1 MIREF
6 RIDDLAI
13 IDEIGASIKED
24 FCNKNNIAER
34 SQLDYVNI
42 FVYEDTSIKGFIEIE
57 SHFEITDIINIAV
70 SEEHQNNGIATKL
83 IEYVINHTKSEKL
96 MLEVNEINQ
105 KAINFYTKCN
115 FKEISRR
122 KKYYGDNDAIIMER
136 KLSMKDVYILGIES
150 SCDETSISIVK
161 NGCVEIATT
170 VLTQMDTHALYG
182 GVVPEIASRMH
193 TENITMVLEDLLT
206 KANMQVSDV
215 DAIAVTY
222 APGLLGSLLVGVEF
236 AKVLSLVYDKPLIAT
251 HHIAGHI
258 YANNLV
264 KPLKF
269 PLLALVVSGGHTELV
284 LMEDDYKFKVLGT
297 TKDDAIGECFDKVA
311 RVLGLPYPG
320 GPNVE
325 KYAKEGSP
333 TYNLPKPMDNEELN
347 FSFSGLKSAVINLSH
362 NEEQR
367 GNEVRK
373 KDLARSFQDVAFDQI
388 IRKSRL
394 AIEKYNIERVI
405 VAGGVSAS
413 AELRQKMQEL
423 CDALHVDLSI
433 PPMRYCTDN
442 ATMIACAAYPQYLKK
457 DFANLDLRAKSQ
469 EYFFQEK

>member
-1 MIREF
+1 M
-6 RIDDLAI
+6 
-13 IDEIGASIKED
+13 
-24 FCNKNNIAER
+24 
-34 SQLDYVNI
+34 
-42 FVYEDTSIKGFIEIE
+42 
-57 SHFEITDIINIAV
+57 DI
-70 SEEHQNNGIATKL
+70 
-83 IEYVINHTKSEKL
+83 Y
-96 MLEVNEINQ
+96 
-105 KAINFYTKCN
+105 
-115 FKEISRR
+115 
-122 KKYYGDNDAIIMER
+122 IM
-136 KLSMKDVYILGIES
+136 GIES

-161 NGCVEIATT
+161 NGCEEIATT

-193 TENITMVLEDLLT
+193 TENITMVLEDVLSKTDLT
-206 KANMQVSDV
+206 MDDIS
-215 DAIAVTY
+215 AIAVTY

-264 KPLKF
+264 KKMEF

-297 TKDDAIGECFDKVA
+297 TQDDAIGECFDKVA

-325 KYAKEGSP
+325 KYAKQGET
-333 TYNLPKPMDNEELN
+333 TYDLPKPMDNDELN

-362 NEEQR
+362 NEMQR
-367 GNEVRK
+367 GNEIRK
-373 KDLARSFQDVAFDQI
+373 YDLARSFQDVAFDQL
-388 IRKSRL
+388 IRKTRL
-394 AIEKYNIERVI
+394 AIEKYHIKRVI

-413 AELRQKMQEL
+413 ADLREKMRVL
-423 CDALHVDLSI
+423 CEEMNVDLTI
-433 PPMRYCTDN
+433 PPMKYCTDN

-457 DFANLDLRAKSQ
+457 DFADFSLRAKSQ
-469 EYFFQEK
+469 EYFFKEENNI